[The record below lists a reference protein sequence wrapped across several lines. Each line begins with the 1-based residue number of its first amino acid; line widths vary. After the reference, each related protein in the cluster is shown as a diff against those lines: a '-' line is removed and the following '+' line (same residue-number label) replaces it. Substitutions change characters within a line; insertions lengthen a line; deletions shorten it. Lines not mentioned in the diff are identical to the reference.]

1 MATIGI
7 DLGTTNSLAV
17 AYLDGEVVLIPN
29 SFGEFLTPSV
39 VHVSKDI
46 LTVGKLAKE
55 RLVTDSAN
63 TAQLFKRSMG
73 TNDSFVLDGQVFTA
87 LDLSALVVK
96 QLIADAE
103 AFLGEVVDEVLISVP
118 AYFNDRQRQATKAI
132 GEVLN
137 IKVERLI
144 NEPSS
149 AAIACHELGTYE
161 LFIVFDFGGGTL
173 DVSVVDCFENVISI
187 TAIAGDNFLGGS
199 DFDKAI
205 AEHFCQVQGLDFDS
219 LDKTVQ
225 SSLLLAAER
234 CKLKLQDEETATI
247 SLVVKEELYF
257 KKYSQDDVREIIKPV
272 LHRVKK
278 VIARAVKESGY
289 TAQDLDYFILVGGSS
304 QMPLVQQ
311 YLKHILNIPI
321 KKVADMDELVARG
334 LGTYLAIK
342 ERKEQVKDLVVTD
355 ICPFSLGV
363 DSFNEE
369 FQKVAFSKIISKNTV
384 LPASASAFYQTHDLG
399 QSQVQFNIYQGESFN
414 VDSNLKLGEFSIDVP
429 VNHQKHEVVK
439 VTFSYDINSL
449 LYVEVDILSTK
460 EHYIYQMGRGKNM
473 ERLSKSSHLDRIKT
487 ISSNLNSEPVYE
499 ALMEKAERIC
509 QELPY
514 HIQPKFIEKIAQFS
528 REYDTAFNNIKKK
541 QEILYVFKRYLEQ
554 LESYVYGEDLDIFRD
569 LDDDN

>member
-17 AYLDGEVVLIPN
+17 AYLDGEVTLIPN
-29 SFGEFLTPSV
+29 EYGEFLTPSV
-39 VHVSKDI
+39 VHVSKNV
-46 LTVGKLAKE
+46 LTVGKVAKE

-103 AFLGEVVDEVLISVP
+103 KFLGEEVDEVLISVP

-132 GEVLN
+132 GEVLGV
-137 IKVERLI
+137 KVERLI

-205 AEHFCQVQGLDFDS
+205 AEHFCQIQELTFEDM
-219 LDKTVQ
+219 DKDAQ
-225 SSLLLAAER
+225 ASLLLAAER
-234 CKLKLQDEETATI
+234 CKLKLQDEETASV
-247 SLVVKEELYF
+247 SLVVNEEMYF
-257 KKYSQDDVREIIKPV
+257 KKYSQDDIREIIKPV

-304 QMPLVQQ
+304 QMPLVQE
-311 YLKHILNIPI
+311 YLKQILNIPI
-321 KKVADMDELVARG
+321 KRVADMDELVARG

-363 DSFNEE
+363 DSFSDE
-369 FQKVAFSKIISKNTV
+369 FQKNAFSKIITKNTV
-384 LPASASAFYQTHDLG
+384 LPTTASRYYVTHDLG
-399 QSQVQFNIYQGESFN
+399 QSRVQFDIYQGESFN
-414 VDSNLKLGEFSIDVP
+414 VNSNLKLGEITIDVP
-429 VNHQKHEVVK
+429 VNYQEHEAIK

-449 LYVEVDILSTK
+449 LYIEFDILSTG
-460 EHYIYQMGRGKNM
+460 EHQIYQLGRGKTID
-473 ERLSKSSHLDRIKT
+473 RLTSSSHLDNIKIT
-487 ISSNLNSEPVYE
+487 SSSLNSEPVYD
-499 ALMEKAERIC
+499 ALMERAERIC

-514 HIQPKFIEKIAQFS
+514 HTQPKFIEKVAQFS
-528 REYDTAFNNIKKK
+528 RNYDAAFNNIKKK
-541 QEILYVFKRYLEQ
+541 QEILFIFKQYLDK

-569 LDDDN
+569 SDDE